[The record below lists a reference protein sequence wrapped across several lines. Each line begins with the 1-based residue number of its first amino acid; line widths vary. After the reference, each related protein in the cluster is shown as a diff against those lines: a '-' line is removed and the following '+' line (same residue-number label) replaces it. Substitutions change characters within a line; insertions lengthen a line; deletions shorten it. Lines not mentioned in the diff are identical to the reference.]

1 MKTKDTPKKE
11 AILTES
17 FSLFL
22 ARGYDA
28 VSISDIEQAAGV
40 TRGAI
45 FHHFSSKKELFKEV
59 ANKFTFTF
67 LLGNNDEDECQ
78 TSNKPLKEY
87 IDKSLVKMEE
97 RMNFFFEKTKG
108 TVTAA
113 AYLRFILYITSN
125 YQEGKESALL
135 YYEQKKSSWLRV
147 IEQSKACKE
156 IRPDTDSNQ
165 LAETM
170 HAIYMGMAYKGAT
183 KEGMDISELRS
194 LWENMYLL
202 LSCK

>member
-67 LLGNNDEDECQ
+67 YWVTTMKTCVKQVINL
-78 TSNKPLKEY
+78 S
-87 IDKSLVKMEE
+87 KSTL
-97 RMNFFFEKTKG
+97 
-108 TVTAA
+108 
-113 AYLRFILYITSN
+113 I
-125 YQEGKESALL
+125 
-135 YYEQKKSSWLRV
+135 RV
-147 IEQSKACKE
+147 
-156 IRPDTDSNQ
+156 
-165 LAETM
+165 L
-170 HAIYMGMAYKGAT
+170 
-183 KEGMDISELRS
+183 
-194 LWENMYLL
+194 
-202 LSCK
+202 